1 MQGREALAP
10 GPPEVTGFL
19 RGGLLGIQV
28 AASLRA
34 SRKLRRQEGARE
46 PGFNILRIVTD
57 RLDNLNPRSA
67 IASTRCSISRSWLT
81 RTTTSRSSGFW
92 AGTLR
97 DNATLLQCNSLVTT
111 TSFRFR
117 ALLTDG
123 KQEVRVKKV
132 AGNYTFAR

>member
-10 GPPEVTGFL
+10 GPPKVTGFL

-57 RLDNLNPRSA
+57 RLDNFKPEERNRVYKMLN
-67 IASTRCSISRSWLT
+67 LT
-81 RTTTSRSSGFW
+81 VLAHANDNLEVKWVLGRDPC
-92 AGTLR
+92 R
-97 DNATLLQCNSLVTT
+97 DNVTT
-111 TSFRFR
+111 PLDSFRTR
-117 ALLTDG
+117 G
-123 KQEVRVKKV
+123 R
-132 AGNYTFAR
+132 